1 MTDEAQD
8 LRDGLIA
15 GVLAGLAVAA
25 YFLLVDSL
33 QAQPLRTPRFL
44 AGALFNG
51 GEGEAGLLLVSAFT
65 AVHLAVFAVIGG
77 TAHLLFRLTDLPLNP
92 LTGGVYGLFV
102 CTVLF
107 YGSLV
112 TTGTAVLAAPSWPA
126 VLVGNL
132 LGGVALGTYLHWTGP
147 EPGVTG
153 LARHL
158 EEHRV
163 LREGLVSG
171 LLGAAVVALWFL
183 VLDGFVRQPLFTPG
197 ALGSLLFHGAASPE
211 QVRVTTATIWGYTV
225 VHVAAFLLF
234 GMVVSALVAQA
245 DRVPSFIFAVVLLGV
260 VFELFFV
267 GLVASLGT
275 WVLEEFAWWSILGGN
290 LLAALTMGWYLWRRH
305 PDLRRTVLE
314 GGVWADEAGAPGAGP
329 AEPGKARQGP
339 AAGAEASRTG
349 SESTGEEL
357 Q

>member
-1 MTDEAQD
+1 MTDQAQD

-15 GVLAGLAVAA
+15 GVLAGLTVAA
-25 YFLLVDSL
+25 YFLLVDTL
-33 QAQPLRTPRFL
+33 QAEPLRTPRFL
-44 AGALFNG
+44 AGVLFNG

-183 VLDGFVRQPLFTPG
+183 ILDVVMRQPLFTPG

-211 QVRVTTATIWGYTV
+211 QVRVTTAAIWGYTV

-245 DRVPSFIFAVVLLGV
+245 DRVPSFIFGVVLLGV

-290 LLAALTMGWYLWRRH
+290 LLAALTMGSYLWGRH
-305 PDLRRTVLE
+305 PDLRRAVLE
-314 GGVWADEAGAPGAGP
+314 GGVWTDEPGAPGAGP
-329 AEPGKARQGP
+329 GRARQGP
-339 AAGAEASRTG
+339 AAGAEASGTG
-349 SESTGEEL
+349 REESTGEEI

>member
-1 MTDEAQD
+1 MADEAQD

-25 YFLLVDSL
+25 FFLLVDVL
-33 QAQPLRTPRFL
+33 QADPLRTPRFL

-51 GEGEAGLLLVSAFT
+51 GEGEAGLLLVTAFT
-65 AVHLAVFAVIGG
+65 ALHLAVFALLGAA
-77 TAHLLFRLTDLPLNP
+77 AHLLFRVTELPLNP

-112 TTGTAVLAAPSWPA
+112 TTGSEVLAAPSWPA
-126 VLVGNL
+126 VLAGNL
-132 LGGVALGTYLHWTGP
+132 LGGMVLGTYLHWTGP

-158 EEHRV
+158 DEHRV

-171 LLGAAVVALWFL
+171 LLGATVVAVWFL
-183 VLDGFVRQPLFTPG
+183 VLDGLLRQPLFTPA
-197 ALGSLLFHGAASPE
+197 ALGSLLFHGVASPE
-211 QVRVTTATIWGYTV
+211 QVRLTAGTIWGYTL

-245 DRVPSFIFAVVLLGV
+245 DRTPSFIFGVLLLGV
-260 VFELFFV
+260 VFEVFFV

-275 WVLEEFAWWSILGGN
+275 WVLDQFAWWSILGGN
-290 LLAALTMGWYLWRRH
+290 LLAAMAIGGYLWGRH
-305 PDLRRTVLE
+305 PDLRRTVLD
-314 GGVWADEAGAPGAGP
+314 GDVWADEAGRPGTGPGTAAGAG
-329 AEPGKARQGP
+329 G
-339 AAGAEASRTG
+339 AGAEASGAGRE
-349 SESTGEEL
+349 ESTGEEIR
-357 Q
+357 

>member
-25 YFLLVDSL
+25 YFLLVDTL
-33 QAQPLRTPRFL
+33 RAEPLHTPRFL

-65 AVHLAVFAVIGG
+65 AVHLAAFAVIGG

-112 TTGTAVLAAPSWPA
+112 TTGSAVLAAPSWPA

-132 LGGVALGTYLHWTGP
+132 IGGIVLGTYLHWTGP

-158 EEHRV
+158 DENRV

-171 LLGAAVVALWFL
+171 LLGAAVVAVWFL
-183 VLDGFVRQPLFTPG
+183 LLDGVMRQPLFTPA
-197 ALGSLLFHGAASPE
+197 ALGSLLFHGVADPENVRLTAAT
-211 QVRVTTATIWGYTV
+211 VGGYTV

-245 DRVPSFIFAVVLLGV
+245 DRMPSFIFGVVLLGV

-275 WVLEEFAWWSILGGN
+275 WVLQEFAWWSILGGN
-290 LLAALTMGWYLWRRH
+290 LLAALAMGAYLWRRH
-305 PDLRRTVLE
+305 PDLRRTVLD
-314 GGVWADEAGAPGAGP
+314 GDVWADEAAVPGSGP
-329 AEPGKARQGP
+329 GRATGQGP
-339 AAGAEASRTG
+339 ARAEAPE
-349 SESTGEEL
+349 ESTE
-357 Q
+357 